1 MAAVLTYAIICIV
14 AIFIV
19 ALLWLLRDLF
29 TPDSYERQTADG
41 YYSHHQFTT
50 IEDLPEKTGLGQL
63 MVKCRKCGEFYSS
76 GITGDFGIYQLH
88 LERLRKVTTTCPF
101 CRQQNKT
108 NPLDM
113 TYRVS

>member
-63 MVKCRKCGEFYSS
+63 MVKCRKCGGLYPS
-76 GITGDFGIYQLH
+76 GITGDFEIHKQY
-88 LERLRKVTTTCPF
+88 LERLGNVTTTCPF
-101 CRQQNKT
+101 CKHQNRT
-108 NPLDM
+108 SPRNM
-113 TYRVS
+113 TYTVS